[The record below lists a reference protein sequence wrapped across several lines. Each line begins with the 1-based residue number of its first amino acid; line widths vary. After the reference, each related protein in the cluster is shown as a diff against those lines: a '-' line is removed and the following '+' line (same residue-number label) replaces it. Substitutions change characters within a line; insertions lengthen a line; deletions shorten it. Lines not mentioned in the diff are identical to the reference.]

1 MRVSVCASVLTYVHI
16 LHVRPVRAVHTYMR
30 TYVHA
35 VGAMYAVRAC
45 ACALDIGS
53 LHLDTVVIA
62 LRELQHLHMRA
73 RLCACACMR
82 VSVYMRV
89 RVLVY
94 VCA

>member
-1 MRVSVCASVLTYVHI
+1 MHVCIHASVCTPVLTSVRI
-16 LHVRPVRAVHTYMR
+16 LHVHTCAR
-30 TYVHA
+30 YVHA

-45 ACALDIGS
+45 ASALDIGS
-53 LHLDTVVIA
+53 LHLDTVVVA

-82 VSVYMRV
+82 VSVYTCV